1 MMLYSIFRVNLD
13 PTIGRE
19 IKKTRPCVVISPEEM
34 NASLGTVIV
43 APMTS
48 TARAIPTRVKI
59 CATPE
64 NGLANDS
71 YVALD
76 QIKTI
81 DKRRLAGKALGRLT
95 DNEAS
100 EISNI
105 LCQMF
110 TKQ

>member
-1 MMLYSIFRVNLD
+1 MEYSIYTVNLD
-13 PTIGRE
+13 PTIGHE
-19 IKKTRPCVVISPEEM
+19 IRKTRPCMVISPDEM

-48 TARAIPTRVKI
+48 TFKAIPTRVRI
-59 CATPE
+59 CATPD

-76 QIKTI
+76 QIKTV
-81 DKRRLAGKALGRLT
+81 DKRRLSCKAMGRLT
-95 DNEAS
+95 DTEAE
-100 EISNI
+100 EISAI

-110 TKQ
+110 TKK

>member
-1 MMLYSIFRVNLD
+1 MEYNIYTVNLD
-13 PTIGRE
+13 PTIGHE
-19 IKKTRPCVVISPEEM
+19 IRKTRPCVVISPDEM

-48 TARAIPTRVKI
+48 TFKAIPTQVRI
-59 CATPE
+59 CATSD

-76 QIKTI
+76 QIKTV
-81 DKRRLAGKALGRLT
+81 DKRRLAAEAMGRLT
-95 DNEAS
+95 DSEAE
-100 EISNI
+100 EISAI

>member
-1 MMLYSIFRVNLD
+1 MEYNIYTVNLD
-13 PTIGRE
+13 PTIGHE
-19 IKKTRPCVVISPEEM
+19 IRKTRPCVVISPDEM

-48 TARAIPTRVKI
+48 TFKAIPTRI
-59 CATPE
+59 RIAATPE

-76 QIKTI
+76 QIKTV
-81 DKRRLAGKALGRLT
+81 DKRRLSGKAMGRLT
-95 DNEAS
+95 DAEA
-100 EISNI
+100 EKISTI